1 MRSLNT
7 AAPGGEAGSLQGSQL
22 VVQGSQGQWSAEKVQ
37 ETMGVAPPPTEL
49 GLRKAEPA
57 RERMLDSLQRA
68 AVHVCVHACVSI
80 HVLSFRPTVSAVKG
94 SGSSSWPCQPFEAAT
109 QTLASNSRCGP
120 PALWGSRPA
129 LRRGNSRYHT
139 GRFLQAHW
147 ARGSDPCSWFWQLE

>member
-1 MRSLNT
+1 MGRLLQTRSRVMRSLDT

-22 VVQGSQGQWSAEKVQ
+22 VVQGSLGQWSAEKVQ
-37 ETMGVAPPPTEL
+37 ETMGVGPPPTEL

-68 AVHVCVHACVSI
+68 AVHVCVHACVST

-94 SGSSSWPCQPFEAAT
+94 SGSSSWPCQPFETAT

-120 PALWGSRPA
+120 PALWGSPA
-129 LRRGNSRYHT
+129 RSQQGK
-139 GRFLQAHW
+139 Q
-147 ARGSDPCSWFWQLE
+147 